1 MGRTGSGKSHP
12 ISKSLPTNASL
23 GSMKIEPGLFCFC
36 IFASVPASE
45 IALLTYSL
53 RSMSKHRMK
62 SKLHSAKNPAAFQH
76 VRESFA
82 RQGLMKHLGAELT
95 ELSPGKCEIRVRH
108 REKLTQQH
116 GYFHAGVTASIA
128 DSVSGYAAYSMMP
141 PDSSVL
147 TVEYKI
153 NLVAPAEGKL
163 LIARGRVLR
172 SGRTLKICAADV
184 FVVNGK
190 QEILCATS
198 LSTVMVLP
206 GQSDTSRSRYR
217 PSK

>member
-1 MGRTGSGKSHP
+1 
-12 ISKSLPTNASL
+12 
-23 GSMKIEPGLFCFC
+23 
-36 IFASVPASE
+36 
-45 IALLTYSL
+45 
-53 RSMSKHRMK
+53 MSKHRMK

-82 RQGLMKHLGAELT
+82 RQGLMKHLGAELAS
-95 ELSPGKCEIRVRH
+95 LSAGECEIRVRC
-108 REKLTQQH
+108 RNELTQQH
-116 GYFHAGVTASIA
+116 GYFHAGVTASVA
-128 DSVSGYAAYSMMP
+128 DSASGYAAYSTMP
-141 PDSSVL
+141 ADSSVL

-153 NLVAPAEGKL
+153 NLVAPADGDL

-198 LSTVMVLP
+198 LSTIMALP
-206 GQSDTSRSRYR
+206 GQSDISRSSHR